1 MTTSIITDYFL
12 SNHIKKSEWE
22 KLLVFLPLF
31 HIKTTPFFN
40 EMSVIVY
47 HVLTSNS
54 NNTQCHEKKKISKSI
69 PKFVK
74 TESYFFISIDAPDH
88 SRVLLIIS
96 NHLID

>member
-1 MTTSIITDYFL
+1 
-12 SNHIKKSEWE
+12 
-22 KLLVFLPLF
+22 
-31 HIKTTPFFN
+31 
-40 EMSVIVY
+40 MSW
-47 HVLTSNS
+47 
-54 NNTQCHEKKKISKSI
+54 KKKISKSI